1 MRKKTHLVAGSSYI
15 PTLLTLIVALSIFVP
30 YQVNAQEK
38 QLIIDVAE
46 EVYESENFSVSVYD
60 PNLENVSPYLI
71 NVLIEF
77 NGEQYNI
84 TENDENREITLAA
97 PQISKDAIFTITASK
112 TGYNSAITNISV
124 IRRETQNESQLV
136 ITPDGFIYTIDANK
150 QFSVRV
156 TNKKTGNPIPGATVG
171 IQSYT
176 GKGSVDKTDDNGR
189 ACLIAPE
196 DCSEIFLI
204 AQKEGYADAEE
215 IKIWVNV
222 DPGLIERTLQNP
234 YASIAIAVIV
244 LIFAIMFV
252 NFRQKRS
259 IEPREKPSDSPKQ
272 FLTNSTRHKKA
283 ILFKPSKQ
291 PKKTANQHGPEKKD
305 YAKSRQGAKVEE
317 IRISR
322 SRKDRE
328 TSFVSDEEKRNTI
341 SRKSGKKTSHDWFE
355 GTDDIRYEIDKMT
368 GEIDEEGKDKWFE
381 GTDNIRAK
389 IDEKL
394 KKKDKKKEK

>member
-15 PTLLTLIVALSIFVP
+15 PTLLTLIIALSIFIP
-30 YQVNAQEK
+30 YSVSAQEK
-38 QLIIDVAE
+38 QLIIDVAK

-60 PNLENVSPYLI
+60 PNLENTSPYLI

-77 NGEQYNI
+77 NGKQYNI
-84 TENDENREITLAA
+84 TENDENREIILSA

-124 IRRETQNESQLV
+124 IKREAQNESQLV
-136 ITPDGFIYTIDANK
+136 ITPDGYTVDANK
-150 QFSVRV
+150 QFSVLV
-156 TNKKTGNPIPGATVG
+156 TDKTGNPIPGATVG
-171 IQSYT
+171 IQSHT

-215 IKIWVNV
+215 IKIWVNAN
-222 DPGLIERTLQNP
+222 PGLIERTLQNP
-234 YASIAIAVIV
+234 YASIAIAAIV

-272 FLTNSTRHKKA
+272 FLTNSTQHKKA
-283 ILFKPSKQ
+283 IPFKPSKQ
-291 PKKTANQHGPEKKD
+291 PRKTANQHGPEKKD
-305 YAKSRQGAKVEE
+305 YAEPRQGAKVEE
-317 IRISR
+317 IRIRR

-328 TSFVSDEEKRNTI
+328 ISSVSDEEKGNTI
-341 SRKSGKKTSHDWFE
+341 SRRNSKKTSHGWFE